1 MDMKELGEAGQ
12 FLRLTNLE
20 QLAAKAQAFD
30 GTQTYFYTK
39 QPLCVSLQMCLDAK
53 LTVFFSGTKRVWM
66 PDDVEAYTEVE
77 IRELNGDKTTVE
89 TKDGRVGKLVVDFT
103 LSR

>member
-1 MDMKELGEAGQ
+1 MARFLDMAEFGEAAR

-30 GTQTYFYTK
+30 GK
-39 QPLCVSLQMCLDAK
+39 SLGWGRWTSPPSRTRSRPCCL
-53 LTVFFSGTKRVWM
+53 SGTKRVWM
-66 PDDVEAYTEVE
+66 PDDVEAYAEVE

-89 TKDGRVGKLVVDFT
+89 TKDGRVGSTQLEPFEI
-103 LSR
+103 L